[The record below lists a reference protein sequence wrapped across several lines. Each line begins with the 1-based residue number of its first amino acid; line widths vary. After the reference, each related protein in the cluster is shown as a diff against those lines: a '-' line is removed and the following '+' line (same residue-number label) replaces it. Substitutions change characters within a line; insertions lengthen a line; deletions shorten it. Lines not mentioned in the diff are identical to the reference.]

1 MVLRPVMRWGR
12 PALKPACQGLLLR
25 ICSMMFNSANA
36 SRARA
41 MTRGPTSTGRNP
53 IEPTRGGGVA
63 CGADPAAPYRKGDAG
78 EY

>member
-1 MVLRPVMRWGR
+1 M
-12 PALKPACQGLLLR
+12 KPACQGQLLR

-53 IEPTRGGGVA
+53 IEPTSSLTVCLA
-63 CGADPAAPYRKGDAG
+63 WSSSPAR
-78 EY
+78 